1 MPRKVS
7 ARLGRSRTTTL
18 LSWLHQRRSRPAP
31 AGLVVL
37 TSRVPTAASARRGP
51 AGFPHLH
58 VARARSAPPERE
70 AAAPSAAG
78 PRRPPVSGRGRGE
91 RAPRGRRV
99 LTVPARSPCRG
110 GAVHAAAQPFHA
122 PRRQPH
128 APGLAAPRATT
139 LPSAGRAAIN
149 PAPHAAT
156 PSPCKIPDTSST
168 TASQHSLARR
178 RIHSSHQPQY

>member
-18 LSWLHQRRSRPAP
+18 LSWLHQRRSRPA
-31 AGLVVL
+31 GLVVL
-37 TSRVPTAASARRGP
+37 SSLVPTAASERRG
-51 AGFPHLH
+51 AGSRLDFRISTSR
-58 VARARSAPPERE
+58 ARARRHRSARPLRPLPRGPG
-70 AAAPSAAG
+70 AHPSAA
-78 PRRPPVSGRGRGE
+78 RGRGQ

-149 PAPHAAT
+149 PTPRAAT

-168 TASQHSLARR
+168 TVSQH
-178 RIHSSHQPQY
+178 

>member
-58 VARARSAPPERE
+58 VARARSDPQERE
-70 AAAPSAAG
+70 AAAPTAAG
-78 PRRPPVSGRGRGE
+78 SRRPPVSGARPGPAGAARPPSADCARPE
-91 RAPRGRRV
+91 PVPRGRH
-99 LTVPARSPCRG
+99 ARSG
-110 GAVHAAAQPFHA
+110 VAD
-122 PRRQPH
+122 PRSRPATH

-168 TASQHSLARR
+168 TVSQH
-178 RIHSSHQPQY
+178 

>member
-58 VARARSAPPERE
+58 VARARSAPQERE
-70 AAAPSAAG
+70 ARPLRPLPRGPGAHPSAA
-78 PRRPPVSGRGRGE
+78 RGRGQ

-122 PRRQPH
+122 SRRQPH

-139 LPSAGRAAIN
+139 LPSAAA
-149 PAPHAAT
+149 P
-156 PSPCKIPDTSST
+156 
-168 TASQHSLARR
+168 L
-178 RIHSSHQPQY
+178 

>member
-18 LSWLHQRRSRPAP
+18 LSWAP
-31 AGLVVL
+31 GCI
-37 TSRVPTAASARRGP
+37 S
-51 AGFPHLH
+51 
-58 VARARSAPPERE
+58 VARAPLRLGWWSSPPESPPRRARAE
-70 AAAPSAAG
+70 ARLDFRISTSRARARIHRSTRPLRPLPRGPGAHPSAA
-78 PRRPPVSGRGRGE
+78 RGRGQ

-168 TASQHSLARR
+168 TVSQH
-178 RIHSSHQPQY
+178 